1 MSYKSS
7 NMMENY
13 FIKLY
18 TIKVKV
24 DEEFLISLC
33 ICHSEYFVN

>member
-18 TIKVKV
+18 TKVKI